1 MTTPN
6 QHTDIQ
12 TSRIPNDQLESYFHR
27 FTKNFLQSES
37 TNRVDV
43 EVLAPDWGDQ
53 FEAEGVRVIGI
64 TYEPKKNTLEVA
76 LENGDHRVEGVRE
89 VWTAEEPD
97 GFVKTIS
104 VLRADG
110 TRDIATIKR
119 LGVGPDSSTTR
130 STRTTTQPE
139 KGSAPPS

>member
-6 QHTDIQ
+6 QNTDIQ
-12 TSRIPNDQLESYFHR
+12 TTKIPNDQLESYFNR
-27 FTKNFLQSES
+27 FTKHFLLAES

-43 EVLAPDWGDQ
+43 EVLAPDWGAQ
-53 FEAEGVRVIGI
+53 FEAEGARVMGV
-64 TYEPKKNTLEVA
+64 TYEPKKNSLEFA

-104 VLRADG
+104 VVRTDG
-110 TRDIATIKR
+110 TRDIVTIRR
-119 LGVGPDSSTTR
+119 LGVAPASSATR
-130 STRTTTQPE
+130 STGTTQPE